1 MAKTRDMT
9 EKDALKRLVEDD
21 LRIMEKTEK
30 TEKTR
35 KRRVRS

>member
-21 LRIMEKTEK
+21 LRIMEKTER
-30 TEKTR
+30 TR